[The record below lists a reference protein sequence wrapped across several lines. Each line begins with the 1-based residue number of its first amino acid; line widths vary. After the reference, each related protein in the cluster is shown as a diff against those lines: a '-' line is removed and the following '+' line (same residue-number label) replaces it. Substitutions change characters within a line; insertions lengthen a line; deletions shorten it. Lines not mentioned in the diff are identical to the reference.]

1 MSFETFN
8 LLALRGISD
17 KITNAIMYF
26 VIATSES
33 RSKGQQTGRNS
44 RGRKTWPLA
53 RILVP

>member
-1 MSFETFN
+1 MSLETFN